1 MYHARALNIAGVVAN
16 ETKRRLEDNWIK
28 FLNANSVSL
37 SLESLA
43 GASPPSI
50 FVGRFGYPKVK
61 LGPMVPPL
69 HGDTMIL
76 DKPEMWH
83 GKSIEEIVGFR
94 LSLVRGVME
103 FDVHTQTGR
112 YIESLHELAMAEQST
127 ESEVTFEKRPVPDV
141 EQLKKNGLEIESPPN
156 GLVAPLKNF
165 KVSSSIRVDQRIE
178 DVYYDKDL
186 QANGAIISLYS
197 RGLDVSTIQRVFSLG
212 MLGFGNRRKLVPTR
226 WSISAVDGGISSH
239 LITTI
244 ELNPSVD
251 QIEVY
256 KYSHLGNSYSI
267 ILVPDQVWSFEMQE
281 AWFDKLGHMGI
292 AIDFE
297 DASGLREYPSNVAGA
312 YFAARLGVTE
322 HLHERKRK
330 AGVIVLREI
339 RLEEYVLPVG
349 VWQIREGVRHAL
361 LDKTNM
367 KKEFESLERAYSYA
381 CASLSVSQNEW
392 IKNSKLYNRNKRWQ
406 PKITEFFQGARIHT

>member
-1 MYHARALNIAGVVAN
+1 
-16 ETKRRLEDNWIK
+16 
-28 FLNANSVSL
+28 
-37 SLESLA
+37 
-43 GASPPSI
+43 
-50 FVGRFGYPKVK
+50 
-61 LGPMVPPL
+61 
-69 HGDTMIL
+69 
-76 DKPEMWH
+76 
-83 GKSIEEIVGFR
+83 
-94 LSLVRGVME
+94 
-103 FDVHTQTGR
+103 
-112 YIESLHELAMAEQST
+112 
-127 ESEVTFEKRPVPDV
+127 RPVPDI

-156 GLVAPLKNF
+156 GPVAPLKNF
-165 KVSSSIRVDQRIE
+165 KLSSSIRVDHRIE

-212 MLGFGNRRKLVPTR
+212 MLGYGNKRKLVPTR

-244 ELNPSVD
+244 ELNASVD

-256 KYSHLGNSYSI
+256 KYTHLGNSYSI
-267 ILVPDQVWSFEMQE
+267 ILVPDEVWSFEMQE
-281 AWFDKLGHMGI
+281 AWFDKLGNIGI
-292 AIDFE
+292 ATDFE
-297 DASGLREYPSNVAGA
+297 DANGLREYPSNVVGA

-322 HLHERKRK
+322 HLLKRKRK

-349 VWQIREGVRHAL
+349 VWQIREGVRQAL
-361 LDKTNM
+361 LDKTNI

-392 IKNSKLYNRNKRWQ
+392 IKNSKLYNRNKRCQ
-406 PKITEFFQGARIHT
+406 LKITEFFQGARIHT

>member
-1 MYHARALNIAGVVAN
+1 
-16 ETKRRLEDNWIK
+16 
-28 FLNANSVSL
+28 
-37 SLESLA
+37 
-43 GASPPSI
+43 
-50 FVGRFGYPKVK
+50 
-61 LGPMVPPL
+61 MVPPL

-83 GKSIEEIVGFR
+83 GKSIEEIVGYR

-112 YIESLHELAMAEQST
+112 YIELLHELAMAEQST
-127 ESEVTFEKRPVPDV
+127 ESEVTFEKRPVPDI

-156 GLVAPLKNF
+156 GPVAPLKSF
-165 KVSSSIRVDQRIE
+165 KTSSSIRVDHRIE

-186 QANGAIISLYS
+186 QANSAVLSLYS

-212 MLGFGNRRKLVPTR
+212 MLGYGNKRKLVPTR

-239 LITTI
+239 LIKTI

-251 QIEVY
+251 QFEVY

-267 ILVPDQVWSFEMQE
+267 IMVPDQVWSFEMQE
-281 AWFDKLGHMGI
+281 AWFDKLGNIGI
-292 AIDFE
+292 AVDSE
-297 DASGLREYPSNVAGA
+297 DANGLREYPSNVAGA

-322 HLHERKRK
+322 HLLKRKRK
-330 AGVIVLREI
+330 AGAIVLREI
-339 RLEEYVLPVG
+339 HPEEYVLPVG
-349 VWQIREGVRHAL
+349 VWQIREGVRQAL

-367 KKEFESLERAYSYA
+367 KKEFENLERAYSYA
-381 CASLSVSQNEW
+381 CASLSVSQTEW
-392 IKNSKLYNRNKRWQ
+392 IKNSKLYNGNKRCQ
-406 PKITEFFQGARIHT
+406 PRITEFFQDARIHA

>member
-1 MYHARALNIAGVVAN
+1 
-16 ETKRRLEDNWIK
+16 
-28 FLNANSVSL
+28 
-37 SLESLA
+37 
-43 GASPPSI
+43 
-50 FVGRFGYPKVK
+50 VK

-103 FDVHTQTGR
+103 FDVHTQAGR
-112 YIESLHELAMAEQST
+112 YIELLRELAMAEQST
-127 ESEVTFEKRPVPDV
+127 ESEVTFEKRPVPDI
-141 EQLKKNGLEIESPPN
+141 EQLKRNGLETESPPN
-156 GLVAPLKNF
+156 GPVAPLKNF
-165 KVSSSIRVDQRIE
+165 KLSSSIRVDHRIE

-212 MLGFGNRRKLVPTR
+212 MLGYGNKRKLVPTR

-281 AWFDKLGHMGI
+281 AWFDKQGNISI

-297 DASGLREYPSNVAGA
+297 DANGLREYPSNVAGA

-322 HLHERKRK
+322 HLLKWKRK

-349 VWQIREGVRHAL
+349 VWQIREGVRQAL

-367 KKEFESLERAYSYA
+367 KKEFESLGRAYGYA

-392 IKNSKLYNRNKRWQ
+392 IKNSKLYNRNKRCQ
-406 PKITEFFQGARIHT
+406 SKITEFFQGARIHT

>member
-1 MYHARALNIAGVVAN
+1 
-16 ETKRRLEDNWIK
+16 
-28 FLNANSVSL
+28 
-37 SLESLA
+37 
-43 GASPPSI
+43 
-50 FVGRFGYPKVK
+50 VK

-94 LSLVRGVME
+94 LSLVKGVME
-103 FDVHTQTGR
+103 FEVHTQNGR
-112 YIESLHELAMAEQST
+112 YIELLHELAMSEQST
-127 ESEVTFEKRPVPDV
+127 ESEVTFEKRPVPDI
-141 EQLKKNGLEIESPPN
+141 EQLKKNGLETESPPN
-156 GLVAPLKNF
+156 GPVAPIKNF
-165 KVSSSIRVDQRIE
+165 KLSSSIRVDHRIE

-212 MLGFGNRRKLVPTR
+212 MLGYGNKRKLVPTR

-239 LITTI
+239 LIRTI

-281 AWFDKLGHMGI
+281 AWFDKLGNIGI

-297 DASGLREYPSNVAGA
+297 DANGLREYPSNVAGA

-322 HLHERKRK
+322 HLLKRKRK

-349 VWQIREGVRHAL
+349 VWQIREGVRQAL

-367 KKEFESLERAYSYA
+367 KKEVESLERAYSYA

-392 IKNSKLYNRNKRWQ
+392 IKNSKLYNRNKRYQ
-406 PKITEFFQGARIHT
+406 AKITEFFQGARIHT

>member
-1 MYHARALNIAGVVAN
+1 
-16 ETKRRLEDNWIK
+16 
-28 FLNANSVSL
+28 
-37 SLESLA
+37 
-43 GASPPSI
+43 
-50 FVGRFGYPKVK
+50 VK

-76 DKPEMWH
+76 DKPEMWP
-83 GKSIEEIVGFR
+83 GRSIEDIVGFR

-103 FDVHTQTGR
+103 FDVHTHTGR
-112 YIESLHELAMAEQST
+112 YIELLHELAMAEQSI
-127 ESEVTFEKRPVPDV
+127 ESEVTFEKRPVPDI
-141 EQLKKNGLEIESPPN
+141 EQLKKNGLEIEFPPN
-156 GLVAPLKNF
+156 GPVAPLKNF
-165 KVSSSIRVDQRIE
+165 KLSSSIRVDHRIE

-186 QANGAIISLYS
+186 QASGAIISLYS

-212 MLGFGNRRKLVPTR
+212 MLGYGNKRKLVPTR

-281 AWFDKLGHMGI
+281 AWFDKLGNIGI
-292 AIDFE
+292 AIDYE
-297 DASGLREYPSNVAGA
+297 DANGLREYPSNVAGA

-322 HLHERKRK
+322 HLLKRKRK

-349 VWQIREGVRHAL
+349 VWQIREGVRQAL

-367 KKEFESLERAYSYA
+367 KKEFESLENAYSYA
-381 CASLSVSQNEW
+381 CASLSVSQTEW
-392 IKNSKLYNRNKRWQ
+392 IKNSKLYNRNKRCQ
-406 PKITEFFQGARIHT
+406 PRITEFFQDAKIHT